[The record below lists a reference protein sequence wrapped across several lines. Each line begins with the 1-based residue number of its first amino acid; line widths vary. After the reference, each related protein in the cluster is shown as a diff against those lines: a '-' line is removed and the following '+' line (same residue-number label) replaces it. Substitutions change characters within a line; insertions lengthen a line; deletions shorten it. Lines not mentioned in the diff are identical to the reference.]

1 MATNPT
7 RPHMHDDTAGAR
19 EALPDGSETGT
30 PDSTYA
36 LISTA
41 YHLLQGAETMEMFIE
56 DASDAG
62 NEDVAGFL
70 EDTRLMFIE
79 RAEEAT
85 RLLVTCLAEEL
96 DDADDDDDDD
106 DEDDEEGDQEDEEEK

>member
-7 RPHMHDDTAGAR
+7 RPHMNDDTAGAR
-19 EALPDGSETGT
+19 EALPDESETGT

-41 YHLLQGAETMEMFIE
+41 YHLLQGAETMEMFID
-56 DASDAG
+56 DAAEAG
-62 NEDVAGFL
+62 NDDIAEFL
-70 EDTRLMFIE
+70 EETRMMFVE
-79 RAEEAT
+79 RAEEAK

-96 DDADDDDDDD
+96 DDDDD
-106 DEDDEEGDQEDEEEK
+106 DEDEEEDEEDENAEDR